1 MQKHYAEF
9 ARALDD
15 GDFTETEGGILIKS
29 GGPMARGRYFT
40 KIDGEIVTLGTNKVP
55 LQGLKYF
62 IDVGIKDA
70 TKQTAFYMALY
81 SAATNPLDSWTAA
94 NFASNATEIVSPTEG
109 YSNATRPAW
118 VPGAIAAEAAK
129 VDNLGDLATYNIVCT
144 TSINISGA
152 AILTSNTKGG
162 TSGILI
168 SAARFDS
175 PHTVNNGSTFELGY
189 ELELQDI

>member
-15 GDFTETEGGILIKS
+15 GDFTETDGGILIKS

-40 KIDGEIVTLGTNKVP
+40 KIGGEIVTLGTNKVP
-55 LQGLKYF
+55 LEGLKYF
-62 IDVGIKDA
+62 MNTGVKGGTA
-70 TKQTAFYMALY
+70 QTAFYMALF

-94 NFASNATEIVSPTEG
+94 NFTANATEIVSPTEG

-118 VPGAIAAEAAK
+118 TPGDIAVSAAK
-129 VDNLGDLATYNIVCT
+129 VDNLAALATYNIVCT

-152 AILTSNTKGG
+152 AILTSNVKGG
-162 TSGILI
+162 TGGILI
-168 SAARFDS
+168 SASRFDS